1 MNQADQ
7 DTQPPSHALA
17 TETPRR
23 RLSDQIHAPCA
34 IGSCKALD
42 EAQMRLSGSDE
53 RMDRI
58 EKKLDDNC
66 SDTAEVLDILRLG
79 KSFFRLAGY
88 FGSFVKWASAIGA
101 AVLAFWYA
109 LKSGGKH

>member
-1 MNQADQ
+1 MSDVDQ
-7 DTQPPSHALA
+7 NIQMPTDAVAAEMPQ
-17 TETPRR
+17 R
-23 RLSDQIHAPCA
+23 RLSDRLNPHDAR
-34 IGSCKALD
+34 GSCKELD
-42 EAQMRLSGSDE
+42 EVQLRLSGGDE

-109 LKSGGKH
+109 IKNGGKH